1 MKYTEYGLK
10 IDLTELRRLLEYAEN
25 RVQYDNMESCLYI
38 KGGERPTITQ
48 YCCYAECN
56 PINHTSLAK

>member
-1 MKYTEYGLK
+1 MRYTGYGLQITLK
-10 IDLTELRRLLEYAEN
+10 ELRDMLEYAEN
-25 RVQYDNMESCLYI
+25 IAEHSYMESCLYI

-56 PINHTSLAK
+56 AINHTYLAR